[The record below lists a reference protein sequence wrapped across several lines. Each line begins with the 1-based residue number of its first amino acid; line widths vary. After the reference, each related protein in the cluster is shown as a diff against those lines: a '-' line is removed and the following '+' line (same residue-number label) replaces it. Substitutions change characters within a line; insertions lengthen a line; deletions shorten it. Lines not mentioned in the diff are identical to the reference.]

1 MTRRRRIF
9 AMLGIL
15 LLSLGLE
22 GCISLYTGRY
32 TVIDTGGAIST
43 IGREEPKLHRTYHP
57 EHRPSLIVHNKVWKK
72 GDTYIVQIPIT
83 YAPASETFI
92 RHGRGWHNT
101 PNQWGWPDSRAGE
114 RVSAGAPV
122 EYYYAHMNEKQY
134 RRLTFRL
141 KRITREH
148 QRPFYQVPVLP
159 ASETDLSGAELVLDS
174 AASLKKKDLRT
185 PHLEFWRAEKQ
196 VPDRRA
202 WYNYP
207 LMPLSWAADVVDIPL
222 TIIATPIGWV
232 VDAIYE
238 PFFSP

>member
-43 IGREEPKLHRTYHP
+43 IGREEAKLLYTHRP
-57 EHRPSLIVHNKVWKK
+57 EHRPNYIVHNKVWKK

-92 RHGRGWHNT
+92 LHGRGWHNT
-101 PNQWGWPDSRAGE
+101 PDQWRWSDMQQRKTD
-114 RVSAGAPV
+114 SAGATV
-122 EYYYAHMNEKQY
+122 EYYYALMDEKQY
-134 RRLTFRL
+134 RRLTVRL
-141 KRITREH
+141 MRITREH
-148 QRPFYQVPVLP
+148 HKPFYQVPVHP
-159 ASETDLSGAELVLDS
+159 ASEIDLSGAELVLDS
-174 AASLKKKDLRT
+174 AASLKKNDLRT
-185 PHLEFWRAEKQ
+185 PQLEFWRAQEQ

-202 WYNYP
+202 WYNY
-207 LMPLSWAADVVDIPL
+207 LIMPLSWAAEVVDIPL
-222 TIIATPIGWV
+222 SIIATPVGWIADV
-232 VDAIYE
+232 VSY
-238 PFFSP
+238 PFSD

>member
-32 TVIDTGGAIST
+32 TVIDTGGAVST
-43 IGREEPKLHRTYHP
+43 IGREEAKLLYTHRP
-57 EHRPSLIVHNKVWKK
+57 EHRPHYIVHNKVWKK

-92 RHGRGWHNT
+92 QHGRGWHNT
-101 PNQWGWPDSRAGE
+101 PNQWGWPDSRPRE
-114 RVSAGAPV
+114 RASAGAPE

-159 ASETDLSGAELVLDS
+159 AAETDLSGAELVLDS
-174 AASLKKKDLRT
+174 AVSLKKNDLRT
-185 PHLEFWRAEKQ
+185 PQLEFWRAEKQ
-196 VPDRRA
+196 VPNRRA

-207 LMPLSWAADVVDIPL
+207 LMPLSWAAEVVDIPL

-232 VDAIYE
+232 VDAI
-238 PFFSP
+238 

>member
-1 MTRRRRIF
+1 MNRRLKITSYVVC
-9 AMLGIL
+9 L
-15 LLSLGLE
+15 LAVFLLE

-43 IGREEPKLHRTYHP
+43 IGREEPKLHRT
-57 EHRPSLIVHNKVWKK
+57 HRPEYRPSFIVHNKVWKK

-134 RRLTFRL
+134 RRLTVRL
-141 KRITREH
+141 KRITWEH

-174 AASLKKKDLRT
+174 VTSLKKNDVRT
-185 PHLEFWRAEKQ
+185 PHLAFWRAEEQ

-202 WYNYP
+202 WYNYS
-207 LMPLSWAADVVDIPL
+207 LMPLSWAA
-222 TIIATPIGWV
+222 
-232 VDAIYE
+232 
-238 PFFSP
+238 

>member
-43 IGREEPKLHRTYHP
+43 IGREEAKLLYTHRP
-57 EHRPSLIVHNKVWKK
+57 EHRPNYIVHNKVWKK

-83 YAPASETFI
+83 YAPARETFI
-92 RHGRGWHNT
+92 LHGRGWHNT
-101 PNQWGWPDSRAGE
+101 PDQWRWPDMQQRKAD
-114 RVSAGAPV
+114 SAGATV
-122 EYYYAHMNEKQY
+122 EYYYALMDEKQY
-134 RRLTFRL
+134 RRLTVRL

-148 QRPFYQVPVLP
+148 HKPFYQVPVIP

-174 AASLKKKDLRT
+174 KASLKKNDLRT
-185 PHLEFWRAEKQ
+185 PQLEFWHAEKQ

-207 LMPLSWAADVVDIPL
+207 LMPLSWAAEVVDIPL

-238 PFFSP
+238 PSFSS

>member
-43 IGREEPKLHRTYHP
+43 IGREEAKLLYTHRP
-57 EHRPSLIVHNKVWKK
+57 EHRPNYIVHNKVWKK

-92 RHGRGWHNT
+92 LHGRGWHNT
-101 PNQWGWPDSRAGE
+101 PDQWRWPDMQQRKTD
-114 RVSAGAPV
+114 SAGATV
-122 EYYYAHMNEKQY
+122 EYYYALMDEKQY
-134 RRLTFRL
+134 RRLTVRL

-148 QRPFYQVPVLP
+148 HKPFYQVPVIP
-159 ASETDLSGAELVLDS
+159 AAETDLSGAELVLDS
-174 AASLKKKDLRT
+174 KASLKKNDLRT
-185 PHLEFWRAEKQ
+185 PQLEFWHAERL

>member
-43 IGREEPKLHRTYHP
+43 IGREEAKLLYTHRP
-57 EHRPSLIVHNKVWKK
+57 EHRPNYIVHNKVWKK

-92 RHGRGWHNT
+92 LHGRGWHNT
-101 PNQWGWPDSRAGE
+101 PDQWRWPDMQQRKAD
-114 RVSAGAPV
+114 SAGATV
-122 EYYYAHMNEKQY
+122 EYYYALMDEKQY
-134 RRLTFRL
+134 RRLTVRL

-148 QRPFYQVPVLP
+148 HKPFYQVPVIP
-159 ASETDLSGAELVLDS
+159 AAETDLSGAELVLDS
-174 AASLKKKDLRT
+174 KASLKKNDLRS
-185 PHLEFWRAEKQ
+185 PQLEFWRAERLI
-196 VPDRRA
+196 PDRRA

-207 LMPLSWAADVVDIPL
+207 LMPLSWAADVVDVPL

>member
-43 IGREEPKLHRTYHP
+43 IGREEAKLLYTHRP
-57 EHRPSLIVHNKVWKK
+57 EHRPNYIVHNKVWKK

-92 RHGRGWHNT
+92 LHGRGWHNT
-101 PNQWGWPDSRAGE
+101 PDQWRWPDMQQRKTD
-114 RVSAGAPV
+114 SAGAPV
-122 EYYYAHMNEKQY
+122 EYYYALMDEKQY
-134 RRLTFRL
+134 RRLTVRL
-141 KRITREH
+141 MRITREH
-148 QRPFYQVPVLP
+148 HKPFYQVPVIP
-159 ASETDLSGAELVLDS
+159 AAETDLSGAELVLDS
-174 AASLKKKDLRT
+174 KASLKKNDLRT
-185 PHLEFWRAEKQ
+185 PQLEFWRAEKQ
-196 VPDRRA
+196 VPNRRA

-207 LMPLSWAADVVDIPL
+207 LMPLSWAAEVVDIPL

-238 PFFSP
+238 PFFSS

>member
-43 IGREEPKLHRTYHP
+43 IGREEPKLHRTHHP
-57 EHRPSLIVHNKVWKK
+57 KHRPSFIVHNKVWKK

-92 RHGRGWHNT
+92 LHGRGWHNT
-101 PNQWGWPDSRAGE
+101 PNQWSWPDSRAGE
-114 RVSAGAPV
+114 RASAGAPV
-122 EYYYAHMNEKQY
+122 EYYYALMDEKQY
-134 RRLTFRL
+134 RRLTVRL
-141 KRITREH
+141 MRITREH
-148 QRPFYQVPVLP
+148 HKPFYQVPVIP
-159 ASETDLSGAELVLDS
+159 AAATDLSGAELVLDS
-174 AASLKKKDLRT
+174 AASLKKNDLRT
-185 PHLEFWRAEKQ
+185 PQLEFWHAERL

-222 TIIATPIGWV
+222 TIVATPIGWV

>member
-43 IGREEPKLHRTYHP
+43 IGREEAKLLYTHRP
-57 EHRPSLIVHNKVWKK
+57 EHRPNYIVHNKVWKK

-92 RHGRGWHNT
+92 LHGRGWHNT
-101 PNQWGWPDSRAGE
+101 PDQWRWPDMQQRKTD
-114 RVSAGAPV
+114 SAGATV
-122 EYYYAHMNEKQY
+122 EYYYALMDEKQY
-134 RRLTFRL
+134 RRLTVRL

-148 QRPFYQVPVLP
+148 HKPFYQVPVLP

-174 AASLKKKDLRT
+174 AASLKKNDLRT
-185 PHLEFWRAEKQ
+185 PQLEFWRAEKQ
-196 VPDRRA
+196 VPNRRA

-222 TIIATPIGWV
+222 TIVATPIGWV

>member
-43 IGREEPKLHRTYHP
+43 IGREEAKLLYTHRP
-57 EHRPSLIVHNKVWKK
+57 EHRPNYIVHNKVWKK

-83 YAPASETFI
+83 YAPACETFI
-92 RHGRGWHNT
+92 LHGRGWHNT
-101 PNQWGWPDSRAGE
+101 PNQWRWPDMQQRKTD
-114 RVSAGAPV
+114 SAGATV
-122 EYYYAHMNEKQY
+122 EYYYALMDEKQY
-134 RRLTFRL
+134 RRLTVRL
-141 KRITREH
+141 MRITREH
-148 QRPFYQVPVLP
+148 HKPFYQVPVIP
-159 ASETDLSGAELVLDS
+159 AVETDLSGAELVLDS
-174 AASLKKKDLRT
+174 KASLKKNDLRT
-185 PHLEFWRAEKQ
+185 PQLEFWRAEKQ
-196 VPDRRA
+196 VPNRRA

-207 LMPLSWAADVVDIPL
+207 LMPLSWAAEVVDIPL